1 MDKDQNLLILTIY
14 IIGVTYV
21 LYKAF
26 QEIDKLITVKVDSE
40 AINQEL
46 EKHNFNDYNLKD
58 LMEVKFGFYPSYKF
72 DELKDL
78 KLTVKNKTNQNPVYI
93 EIDWDKSIITD
104 LENNGR
110 PMVWVNS
117 DDMEEAPKS
126 QDVGKI
132 RPGQKCEFK
141 LSDEKI
147 QDALFPVKELKKAI
161 KYGGQF
167 NLQLLFK
174 IEEPN
179 TGKSSS
185 CYLPCRFKPIKLH
198 WTQAIVLALQ
208 PQ

>member
-1 MDKDQNLLILTIY
+1 MDNDENLLILTIY

-26 QEIDKLITVKVDSE
+26 QEIDQLITVKVDSY

-46 EKHNFNDYNLKD
+46 EKHNLND
-58 LMEVKFGFYPSYKF
+58 LMEVNFGFDSSYKF

-78 KLTVKNKTNQNPVYI
+78 KLTVKNKTNENPVHI
-93 EIDWDKSIITD
+93 EIDWDKSIISD
-104 LENNGR
+104 LGNNSR
-110 PMVWVNS
+110 PMVCVNS

-147 QDALFPVKELKKAI
+147 KNSLFPEKDLKKAI
-161 KYGGQF
+161 KNSGKF
-167 NLQLLFK
+167 NLQLLFN
-174 IEEPN
+174 IFEPN
-179 TGKSSS
+179 TGNRRS
-185 CYLPCRFKPIKLH
+185 CYLPCRFTPIKVH

-208 PQ
+208 PK

>member
-1 MDKDQNLLILTIY
+1 MDNDQNLLILTIY

-26 QEIDKLITVKVDSE
+26 QEIDKLITVKVDSD
-40 AINQEL
+40 AINHEL
-46 EKHNFNDYNLKD
+46 EKHNLNHF
-58 LMEVKFGFYPSYKF
+58 MEVNFGFDPSYKL
-72 DELKDL
+72 DDLKDL
-78 KLTVKNKTNQNPVYI
+78 KLSVKNKTNENPVYI
-93 EIDWDKSIITD
+93 EIDWDKSLITD
-104 LENNGR
+104 LENNSR
-110 PMVWVNS
+110 SMIWVNS

-132 RPGQKCEFK
+132 RPGQNCEFK

-147 QDALFPVKELKKAI
+147 KDALFPEKDLKKAI
-161 KYGGQF
+161 KNGGQF
-167 NLQLLFK
+167 NLQLLFN
-174 IEEPN
+174 IFEPN

-185 CYLPCRFKPIKLH
+185 CYLPCRFTPIKVH

>member
-26 QEIDKLITVKVDSE
+26 QEIDKLITVKVESD

-46 EKHNFNDYNLKD
+46 EKHDLNDF
-58 LMEVKFGFYPSYKF
+58 MEVNFGFAPSYKF

-78 KLTVKNKTNQNPVYI
+78 QLTVKNKSNENPVHI
-93 EIDWDKSIITD
+93 EIDWDKSLITD
-104 LENNGR
+104 LENNSR
-110 PMVWVNS
+110 PMIWVNS

-132 RPGQKCEFK
+132 RPGQKCDFK

-147 QDALFPVKELKKAI
+147 KNALFPVKELKKAI
-161 KYGGQF
+161 KNGGQF

-179 TGKSSS
+179 TGKRHS
-185 CYLPCRFKPIKLH
+185 CYLPCRFTPIKVH

-208 PQ
+208 PK

>member
-1 MDKDQNLLILTIY
+1 MDNDQNLLILTIY
-14 IIGVTYV
+14 IISVTYV

-26 QEIDKLITVKVDSE
+26 KQIDQLITVEVDSE

-46 EKHNFNDYNLKD
+46 EKKELNDF
-58 LMEVKFGFYPSYKF
+58 MEVNFGFDPSYKL

-78 KLTVKNKTNQNPVYI
+78 KLTVKNKTNENPVYI
-93 EIDWDKSIITD
+93 EIDWDKSLITD
-104 LENNGR
+104 LENNSR
-110 PMVWVNS
+110 PMIWVNS

-132 RPGQKCEFK
+132 RPGQNCEFK
-141 LSDEKI
+141 LSDENIKN
-147 QDALFPVKELKKAI
+147 ALFPVNDLKNAI
-161 KYGGQF
+161 KNGGKF
-167 NLQLLFK
+167 NLQLLFN
-174 IEEPN
+174 IFEPN

>member
-1 MDKDQNLLILTIY
+1 MDNDQNLLILTIY

-26 QEIDKLITVKVDSE
+26 QEIDKLITVEVDSD
-40 AINQEL
+40 AINQQL
-46 EKHNFNDYNLKD
+46 EKKELNDF
-58 LMEVKFGFYPSYKF
+58 MEVNFGFDPSYKL

-78 KLTVKNKTNQNPVYI
+78 KLTVKNKTNENPVYI
-93 EIDWDKSIITD
+93 EIDWDKSLITD

-132 RPGQKCEFK
+132 RPGQNCEFK

-147 QDALFPVKELKKAI
+147 KDALFPEKDLKNVI
-161 KYGGQF
+161 KKGGKF
-167 NLQLLFK
+167 NLQLYFK
-174 IEEPN
+174 IEEAN

-185 CYLPCRFKPIKLH
+185 CYLPCRFKPIKLD
-198 WTQAIVLALQ
+198 WTEAIVLALQ
-208 PQ
+208 PK